1 MTDQTNGTDQT
12 HDAGRTSWVA
22 SANGHADFPIQNL
35 PLGSFSPAGDAPRG
49 GVAIGAEIL
58 DLSAT
63 LEAGLLTGDAA
74 AAAEAGAGNN
84 LNALLALGSAKR
96 AALRARLS
104 DLLSADAPASVRS
117 LHARLLHRADDCT
130 VHLPA
135 AIGDY
140 TDFYAGIHHATNAGK
155 LLRPD
160 NPLMP
165 NYKFIPVAYHGRAS
179 SVRPSGVPVRRPS
192 GQLKPPGDADPSY
205 GRCRNLD
212 YEMEL
217 GIWIGPGNELGQPIP
232 IDQAHDH
239 IAGFCLLNDWSA
251 RDIQRWEYQ
260 PLGPFLG
267 KNFHTTISPWI
278 VTPEALA
285 PFRIP
290 QPPRPDGDPAPLP
303 HLLSNTDQQ
312 CGALDL
318 ELEVLISTQAMRGRN
333 LPPHRLS
340 LGNARHLYWT
350 VAQMA
355 AHHASGG
362 CNLQP
367 GDLFG
372 SGTIST
378 PEEAGWGSL
387 LELSMSGRQPLSL
400 PSGESRNFL
409 EDGDEIIL
417 RARGKR
423 PGFASIG
430 FGDCRATIAPL
441 PM

>member
-1 MTDQTNGTDQT
+1 VLAWAAQAVLTVTGATQ
-12 HDAGRTSWVA
+12 TSWVA

-35 PLGSFSPAGDAPRG
+35 PYGVFSPTGAGPRG
-49 GVAIGAEIL
+49 GVAIGDEIL
-58 DLSAT
+58 DLGAA
-63 LEAGLLTGDAA
+63 LDAGLLSGDAA
-74 AAAEAGAGNN
+74 VAAEAGRGPT
-84 LNALLALGSAKR
+84 LNALLGLGAAKH
-96 AALRARLS
+96 AALRTSLAV
-104 DLLSADAPASVRS
+104 LLSADAPATPQG
-117 LHARLLHRADDCT
+117 LLHRAADCT

-140 TDFYAGIHHATNAGK
+140 TDFYAGIAHALNAGR

-179 SVRPSGVPVRRPS
+179 SVRPSGVPVRRPG
-192 GQLKPPGDADPSY
+192 GQLKPAGDAPPAY
-205 GRCRNLD
+205 GSCQNLD

-217 GIWIGPGNELGQPIP
+217 GVWIGPGNALGEPIP
-232 IDQAHDH
+232 VDAAHRH

-290 QPPRPDGDPAPLP
+290 QPPRTDGDPAPLP
-303 HLLSNTDQQ
+303 HLWSESDQRT
-312 CGALDL
+312 GALDL
-318 ELEVLISTQAMRGRN
+318 ELEVLIGSSTMRARGMA
-333 LPPHRLS
+333 PHRLS
-340 LGNARHLYWT
+340 IGNARHLYWT
-350 VAQMA
+350 VAQMVT
-355 AHHASGG
+355 HHSSGG

-367 GDLFG
+367 GDLLG
-372 SGTIST
+372 TGTISS

-387 LELSMSGRQPLSL
+387 LELSMGGRREIEL
-400 PSGESRNFL
+400 PSGEKRRFL

-417 RARGKR
+417 RARAR
-423 PGFASIG
+423 RAGFAPIG
-430 FGDCRATIAPL
+430 FGDCRATVTGGS
-441 PM
+441 

>member
-1 MTDQTNGTDQT
+1 MTDQT
-12 HDAGRTSWVA
+12 HDAALSSWVA

-35 PLGSFSPAGDAPRG
+35 PLGVFSRDGGARRG

-58 DLSAT
+58 DLRAT
-63 LEAGLLTGDAA
+63 LEAGLLIGDAA
-74 AAAEAGAGNN
+74 AAAEAGCGTS
-84 LNALLALGSAKR
+84 LNALLALGAGKR

-104 DLLSADAPASVRS
+104 DLLSADAPAAVRG
-117 LHARLLHRADDCT
+117 LRARLLHRAADCT
-130 VHLPA
+130 IHLPA

-140 TDFYAGIHHATNAGK
+140 TDFYAGIAHANNAGR

-165 NYKFIPVAYHGRAS
+165 NYKYIPVAYHGRAS
-179 SVRPSGVPVRRPS
+179 SVRPSDVPVRRPS
-192 GQLKPPGDADPSY
+192 GQLKPPGDAGPSF
-205 GRCRNLD
+205 GHCRNLD
-212 YEMEL
+212 YELEL
-217 GIWIGPGNELGQPIP
+217 GIWIGPGNELGHPIP
-232 IDQAHDH
+232 IDEAHGH

-267 KNFHTTISPWI
+267 KNFHTTVSPWI

-303 HLLSNTDQQ
+303 HLWSEADQRH
-312 CGALDL
+312 GALDL
-318 ELEVLISTQAMRGRN
+318 ELEVLISTPTLRARGV
-333 LPPHRLS
+333 PHRLS

-350 VAQMA
+350 VAQMV

-378 PEEAGWGSL
+378 PEQTGWGSL
-387 LELSMSGRQPLSL
+387 LELSMSGQRPVELG
-400 PSGESRNFL
+400 SGETRRFL
-409 EDGDEIIL
+409 DDGDEIIL

-423 PGFASIG
+423 AGAAPIG
-430 FGDCRATIAPL
+430 FGDCRATIAPV